1 MDFSSAADELYGVR
15 PAEFVAARKR
25 LAAAA
30 RDAGDRALA
39 KRIGGLRRPTLSAWA
54 VNLLARSARDDLGR
68 LLDVGEGIRSAWGSG
83 GGLGDLEQRRAR
95 LVDALVRTAGEL
107 AADAGNPLREQAVR
121 EVEDTLQAAT
131 VDADVADE
139 VRRGRL
145 SQPRSHTGFVPAGF
159 PMSPGDERERAE
171 PEAGEAETEEK
182 PPEEKRPEKTSR
194 KKTAPQK
201 TAPQKTVPEETAGEE
216 KAPGR
221 AKAGVTRTSA
231 ASRRRAETLR
241 RRAEAA
247 ERRLAE
253 REERAAAAREQA
265 DAASAEVG
273 RLRRELER
281 AVAARDAAVRRAE
294 RAEQNRDRAR
304 AEAEEARTA
313 AREAGSA
320 ADRDAR
326 HA

>member
-182 PPEEKRPEKTSR
+182 PPEEGRPEKTSR

-201 TAPQKTVPEETAGEE
+201 TAPQRTVSEETAGEE